1 MITTVKLIK
10 QKNPSA
16 RGGPGFDPWI
26 GEIPW
31 RRERLPTPV
40 FWPGKSHG
48 RVHDVAESDTNERLS
63 LHFTFPDLVT
73 FFFGC
78 VIMAFKIYSLNLS
91 PVFST
96 VLLTIVIPLCI
107 S

>member
-31 RRERLPTPV
+31 RRTRQTTPIFLPWRIPGEFASIVTDRPIQWTPQ
-40 FWPGKSHG
+40 
-48 RVHDVAESDTNERLS
+48 
-63 LHFTFPDLVT
+63 
-73 FFFGC
+73 
-78 VIMAFKIYSLNLS
+78 
-91 PVFST
+91 
-96 VLLTIVIPLCI
+96 LL
-107 S
+107 